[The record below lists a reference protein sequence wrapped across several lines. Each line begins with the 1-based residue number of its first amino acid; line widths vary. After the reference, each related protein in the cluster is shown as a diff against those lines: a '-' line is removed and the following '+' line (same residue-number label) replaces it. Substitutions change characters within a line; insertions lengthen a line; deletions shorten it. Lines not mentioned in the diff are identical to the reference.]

1 MQLGKVKPT
10 ATIVAQ
16 FAAGVEV
23 DAIQHEGKI
32 FLPAIALGEF
42 ATSESTP
49 ERKKEPTPEP
59 APSKPSKESK
69 PAPKE
74 TKDEDATASAKTYTK
89 DEMMEMSSK
98 DLEKILK
105 KEYGIDPDDYD
116 GKNTNKKLRDLIL
129 EAQKK
134 AAKSAP
140 AKEEPKKESKEDED
154 DEADNDELVTKVA
167 SILTDFDGGKLS
179 RKKAV
184 AAIADACDAE
194 TDDVN
199 ELLDKFEDDSDT
211 TPEDFAQTIVDE
223 LTGDAG
229 STEEPEGEEVDASD
243 LEKGDKVS
251 VWWNDENQ
259 AWYTGVVDSV
269 KRGKVHIKYDDGT
282 DDDIDPEIHTRIVK
296 LD

>member
-32 FLPAIALGEF
+32 FLPAIAIGDF
-42 ATSESTP
+42 AGDEPAP
-49 ERKKEPTPEP
+49 ERTKEPTPES
-59 APSKPSKESK
+59 APSKPSKAS
-69 PAPKE
+69 KE
-74 TKDEDATASAKTYTK
+74 TKAETKSPSKTYTK
-89 DEMMEMSSK
+89 DEMMEMKSS

-105 KEYGIDPDDYD
+105 KEFGIDPDDYD

-134 AAKSAP
+134 AKSAP
-140 AKEEPKKESKEDED
+140 VKGKDEDE
-154 DEADNDELVTKVA
+154 EEEENEGNDELVKKVA
-167 SILTDFDGGKLS
+167 SLLTDFDGGKLS

-184 AAIADACDAE
+184 AAIADACEAE
-194 TDDVN
+194 ADDVN
-199 ELLDKFEDDSDT
+199 DLLDKFEDDSDA

-223 LTGDAG
+223 LAGGGDAGG
-229 STEEPEGEEVDASD
+229 STEEPDGEEVDASD
-243 LEKGDKVS
+243 LEKGDKVA
-251 VWWNDENQ
+251 VWWDDDNQ
-259 AWYTGVVDSV
+259 AWFTGVVDSV

-282 DDDIDPEIHTRIVK
+282 DDDIDPEIHTVIK
-296 LD
+296 KIK